1 MATLTAQIENKA
13 AGKGPEETRPLI
25 VLQFNSWAELER
37 YRAEWDHLLA
47 ESPSSSIFMTPEWL
61 ASWWHAYGA
70 GRQLCSLAF
79 VDTQRRTLAIAPLYL
94 ERSSQFGITTTTL
107 RLVGAGSGDSD
118 DLDFIVLPG
127 YEARVAQAF
136 VEWFHSQKHC
146 DVCALETLPDESMLA
161 GNLCGL
167 IQQRQWKL
175 TAEELPHSYV
185 DLPRTW
191 TEYLETLAS
200 DFRPLLTR
208 YPKRLQS
215 RFSVDISRL
224 QKAEGLA
231 SGLQTLFTLHQMR
244 WTGRGE
250 PGAFSDPQRRDFYSR
265 MGTAFLQRGWL
276 EFWSLRLENETVAT
290 QFCFR
295 YRDTVSLLQ
304 EGFNPRYT
312 AEKVGYALRA
322 HALQEMISTGARRYD
337 FLGGAD
343 AYKARFGSTQGQYLN
358 LYFAGPSWK
367 GRLVLTARQGSRAL
381 KAWLKTHLPE
391 RILSLLQR
399 RSQLSPVNT

>member
-1 MATLTAQIENKA
+1 MATLTAQVEN
-13 AGKGPEETRPLI
+13 GRLGNRLEETSPLVI
-25 VLQFNSWAELER
+25 IQFNSWAELER

-61 ASWWHAYGA
+61 ASWWRAYGA
-70 GRQLCSLAF
+70 GRRLCSLAF

-94 ERSSQFGITTTTL
+94 ERSSRFGITTTTL

-118 DLDFIVLPG
+118 DLDFIVMPG
-127 YEARVAQAF
+127 YEAPVAQAF
-136 VEWFHSQKHC
+136 AEWFQSQKHC
-146 DVCALETLPDESMLA
+146 DVCALETLPAESMLA
-161 GNLCGL
+161 GNLSGL
-167 IQQRQWKL
+167 ASQRKWKL
-175 TAEELPHSYV
+175 TTEELPHSYV

-191 TEYLETLAS
+191 TEYLGKLAS

-208 YPKRLQS
+208 YPRRLQS

-224 QKAEGLA
+224 QKAEDLA

-250 PGAFSDPQRRDFYSR
+250 PGAFADPQRRDFYSR
-265 MGTAFLQRGWL
+265 MASAFLQRGWL
-276 EFWSLRLENETVAT
+276 EFWSLRLEHETVAS

-295 YRDTVSLLQ
+295 YRNTVSLLQ
-304 EGFNPRYT
+304 EGFHPRYT

-343 AYKARFGSTQGQYLN
+343 PYKARFGSTQGKYLS

-367 GRLVLTARQGSRAL
+367 GRLVLMARQRIRAL
-381 KAWLKTHLPE
+381 KTWLKEHLPQ
-391 RILSLLQR
+391 RVLAWLQR
-399 RSQLSPVNT
+399 RSQLSPVNS

>member
-1 MATLTAQIENKA
+1 MATLTAQIENSKI
-13 AGKGPEETRPLI
+13 GDRPEETGPLVVI
-25 VLQFNSWAELER
+25 QFNSWVELER

-61 ASWWHAYGA
+61 ASWWRAYGA

-79 VDTQRRTLAIAPLYL
+79 VDPQRRTLAIAPLYL
-94 ERSSQFGITTTTL
+94 ERRSRFGITTTTL

-118 DLDFIVLPG
+118 DLDFIVMPG
-127 YEARVAQAF
+127 YETRVAKAF
-136 VEWFHSQKHC
+136 AEWFQSQKHC
-146 DVCALETLPDESMLA
+146 HLCALETLPDGSMLA
-161 GNLCGL
+161 GNLCDL
-167 IQQRQWKL
+167 ASQRKWKL
-175 TAEELPHSYV
+175 TTEELPHSYV
-185 DLPRTW
+185 ELPRTW
-191 TEYLETLAS
+191 TEYLEKLAS

-208 YPKRLQS
+208 YPRRLQS
-215 RFSVDISRL
+215 RFSIEISRL
-224 QKAEGLA
+224 QKVEDLA
-231 SGLQTLFTLHQMR
+231 GGLQTLFSLHQMR

-250 PGAFSDPQRRDFYSR
+250 PGAFADPRRRDFYSR
-265 MGTAFLQRGWL
+265 MASAFLQRGWL
-276 EFWSLRLENETVAT
+276 ELWSLKLENETVAT

-304 EGFNPRYT
+304 EGFNPKYT

-343 AYKARFGSTQGQYLN
+343 AYKARFGSTQGKYLN

-367 GRLVLTARQGSRAL
+367 GRLFLLARQSSRAL

-391 RILSLLQR
+391 RLLALLQR
-399 RSQLSPVNT
+399 RSQLSPVNN

>member
-1 MATLTAQIENKA
+1 MATLTAQIENSIV
-13 AGKGPEETRPLI
+13 GNRLEETSPLVVI
-25 VLQFNSWAELER
+25 QFNSWAELER
-37 YRAEWDHLLA
+37 YRAVWDHLLA

-61 ASWWHAYGA
+61 SSWWRAYGA
-70 GRQLCSLAF
+70 GRQLCALAF
-79 VDTQRRTLAIAPLYL
+79 VDAQRRTLAIAPLYL
-94 ERSSQFGITTTTL
+94 ERSSRFGITTTTL

-127 YEARVAQAF
+127 CEARVAQAF
-136 VEWFHSQKHC
+136 AKWFQSQKHC
-146 DVCALETLPDESMLA
+146 HVCALETLPEGSLFA
-161 GNLCGL
+161 GNLVVL
-167 IQQRQWKL
+167 ARQCKWKL
-175 TAEELPHSYV
+175 TTEELPHSYV
-185 DLPRTW
+185 ELPRKW
-191 TEYLETLAS
+191 SEYVEGLAS

-208 YPKRLQS
+208 YPRRLQS

-224 QKAEGLA
+224 QNVEDLA
-231 SGLQTLFTLHQMR
+231 IGLQTLFTLHQMR

-250 PGAFSDPQRRDFYSR
+250 PGAFADAQRRDFYSR
-265 MGTAFLQRGWL
+265 MASAFLQRGWL
-276 EFWSLRLENETVAT
+276 EFWSLKLENETVAT

-304 EGFNPRYT
+304 EGFHPKYT

-343 AYKARFGSTQGQYLN
+343 AYKARFGATQGKYLN

-367 GRLVLTARQGSRAL
+367 GRLVLIARQRSRAL

-391 RILSLLQR
+391 RVLALLQR
-399 RSQLSPVNT
+399 HSQLSPVNS

>member
-1 MATLTAQIENKA
+1 
-13 AGKGPEETRPLI
+13 
-25 VLQFNSWAELER
+25 
-37 YRAEWDHLLA
+37 
-47 ESPSSSIFMTPEWL
+47 
-61 ASWWHAYGA
+61 
-70 GRQLCSLAF
+70 
-79 VDTQRRTLAIAPLYL
+79 LAIAPLYL

-136 VEWFHSQKHC
+136 VEWFHSQELC

-167 IQQRQWKL
+167 IQQRKWKL

-224 QKAEGLA
+224 QKPEGLA

-265 MGTAFLQRGWL
+265 MASAFLQRGWL
-276 EFWSLRLENETVAT
+276 EFWSLRLENEIVAT

-295 YRDTVSLLQ
+295 YRHTVSLLQ
-304 EGFNPRYT
+304 EGFNPKYT

-343 AYKARFGSTQGQYLN
+343 AYKARFGSTQGKYLS

-367 GRLVLTARQGSRAL
+367 GRLVLMARQRSRAL
-381 KAWLKTHLPE
+381 KTWMKTHLPA
-391 RILSLLQR
+391 RVLALLQR
-399 RSQLSPVNT
+399 RSQPSPLNS

>member
-13 AGKGPEETRPLI
+13 TGKGSEETRPPVAI
-25 VLQFNSWAELER
+25 QFNSWEELER
-37 YRAEWDHLLA
+37 YRAEWDHLLS

-61 ASWWHAYGA
+61 AGWWHAYGA

-79 VDTQRRTLAIAPLYL
+79 VDTQGRTLAIAPLYL
-94 ERSSQFGITTTTL
+94 ERSSRFGITTTTL

-118 DLDFIVLPG
+118 DLDFIVMPG
-127 YEARVAQAF
+127 YEASVAQAF
-136 VEWFHSQKHC
+136 VEWFHSQKRS
-146 DVCALETLPDESMLA
+146 DVCALETLSDESMLA

-167 IQQRQWKL
+167 IHQRKWKL

-191 TEYLETLAS
+191 NEYLETLAS

-224 QKAEGLA
+224 QKVEGLA

-250 PGAFSDPQRRDFYSR
+250 PGAFADPQRRDFYSR
-265 MGTAFLQRGWL
+265 MANAFLQRGWL
-276 EFWSLRLENETVAT
+276 EFWSLRLGDEIVAT

-304 EGFNPRYT
+304 EGFNPKYT

-343 AYKARFGSTQGQYLN
+343 SYKARFGSTQGKYLN

-367 GRLVLTARQGSRAL
+367 GRLVLIARQRSRAF
-381 KAWLKTHLPE
+381 KAWLKTHLPA
-391 RILSLLQR
+391 RVLALLQR
-399 RSQLSPVNT
+399 RSQLSPVNS

>member
-1 MATLTAQIENKA
+1 MFALWKLCLMD
-13 AGKGPEETRPLI
+13 PL
-25 VLQFNSWAELER
+25 
-37 YRAEWDHLLA
+37 
-47 ESPSSSIFMTPEWL
+47 
-61 ASWWHAYGA
+61 
-70 GRQLCSLAF
+70 
-79 VDTQRRTLAIAPLYL
+79 
-94 ERSSQFGITTTTL
+94 
-107 RLVGAGSGDSD
+107 
-118 DLDFIVLPG
+118 
-127 YEARVAQAF
+127 
-136 VEWFHSQKHC
+136 
-146 DVCALETLPDESMLA
+146 LA
-161 GNLCGL
+161 GNLSGL
-167 IQQRQWKL
+167 ASQRKWKL
-175 TAEELPHSYV
+175 TTEELPHSYV

-191 TEYLETLAS
+191 TEYLGKLAS

-208 YPKRLQS
+208 YPRRLQS

-224 QKAEGLA
+224 QKAEDLA

-250 PGAFSDPQRRDFYSR
+250 PGAFADPQRRDFYSR
-265 MGTAFLQRGWL
+265 MASAFLQRGWL

-304 EGFNPRYT
+304 EGFHPRYT

-343 AYKARFGSTQGQYLN
+343 AYKARFGSTQGSYLN

-367 GRLVLTARQGSRAL
+367 GRLVLMARQRSRAL
-381 KAWLKTHLPE
+381 KAWLKTHLPQ
-391 RILSLLQR
+391 RVLAALQR
-399 RSQLSPVNT
+399 RSKIIAGQRLTGVILECLTAYQAVSPRTGIAAFGDESATLGRKMGLWNHGFDFPRSCCSTFP